1 MTPMGVHRA
10 VLVFFVPCLLLAGGC
25 SSRPAGE
32 TEHRHGAKVNVL
44 DFMKNTYRGKSITLD
59 LKVNEH
65 SFRSRGRP
73 LRDCVGKDVEFTTLG
88 PKGEQ
93 LKFVITIPQ
102 GVSIPDDT
110 SDEAFV
116 TFVCSRGDLRRGNQA
131 RIIEKP

>member
-1 MTPMGVHRA
+1 MGVHRA
-10 VLVFFVPCLLLAGGC
+10 VLILVVPSLVLAGGC

-44 DFMKNTYRGKSITLD
+44 DFMKNTPAYKGKSITLG

-65 SFRSRGRP
+65 SFRSQGRS
-73 LRDCVGKDVEFTTLG
+73 LRDYVGKEVEFTTLG

-93 LKFVITIPQ
+93 LKLVITIPH

-110 SDEAFV
+110 LDEAFV
-116 TFVCSRGDLRRGNQA
+116 TFVCSRGELRRGNQA